1 MLVFVDESGDAG
13 LKVGNGS
20 SSHFIVALTIFDDR
34 DEAREADNHITSIR
48 RQLKLRTDFEFHF
61 HKMSATIRQTFLQ
74 EMNQFRY
81 RYCCIVINKAKLT
94 GPGFKYPASF
104 YKYACKLVCSN
115 AKDYL
120 NEAKVVIDGS
130 GTREF
135 KRQLATYLK
144 KNVNDP
150 SCGYRHIKAV
160 GMEDSKKSNLLQLA
174 DMIAGSVA
182 RSYKGK
188 GDSATYR
195 ALIRAKETYVQ
206 VWP

>member
-13 LKVGNGS
+13 LKLDKGS
-20 SSHFIVALTIFDDR
+20 SGHFIVALTIFNNR
-34 DEAREADNHITSIR
+34 DEARKADNHVTTIR
-48 RQLKLRTDFEFHF
+48 RQLSLRTDFEFHF
-61 HKMSATIRQTFLQ
+61 HKTAAKIRQVFLQ

-81 RYCCIVINKAKLT
+81 RYFCIVINKAKLG

-135 KRQLATYLK
+135 KQQLANYLK

-150 SCGYRHIKAV
+150 QCGYRYIKAV
-160 GMEDSKKSNLLQLA
+160 AMEDSKKSNLLQLA
-174 DMIAGSVA
+174 DMVAGSVA

-188 GDSATYR
+188 KDSAVYR
-195 ALIRAKETYVQ
+195 SIIRPKENYVQ